1 MIFPVRPVSAL
12 VVVILLLAGCGKK
25 AEETAPPA
33 ALVRPVLGLE
43 VKTGR
48 VLVPFA
54 ALVERSGVP
63 GVFVLSGESQA
74 RFRMVRTGKRMN
86 GQIEILSGLRGNEI
100 LVTGELSGVHDGSLI
115 KKK

>member
-1 MIFPVRPVSAL
+1 MGFPIPPVSVLA
-12 VVVILLLAGCGKK
+12 VVALLLAGCGKK
-25 AEETAPPA
+25 AEETSAPA
-33 ALVRPVLGLE
+33 ALLRPVLSLE

-48 VLVPFA
+48 VLVPYA

-86 GQIEILSGLRGNEI
+86 GQVEILSGLRGDET
-100 LVTGELSGVHDGSLI
+100 LVTGELSDVHDGSSI